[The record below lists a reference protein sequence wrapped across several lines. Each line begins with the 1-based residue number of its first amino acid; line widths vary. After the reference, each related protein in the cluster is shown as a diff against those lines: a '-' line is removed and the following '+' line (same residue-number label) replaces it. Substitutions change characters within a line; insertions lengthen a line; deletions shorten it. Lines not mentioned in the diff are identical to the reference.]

1 MAKNNLFDSRLRNTS
16 SYTFDILSSLFR
28 FHGIL
33 LYILLLKLITETM
46 QQDINFKSCFEDI
59 VAVNDE
65 AVVPKLSRTESLF
78 HVSPELEDTQV
89 S

>member
-1 MAKNNLFDSRLRNTS
+1 MRNAS
-16 SYTFDILSSLFR
+16 SYAFDISLSCFR

-33 LYILLLKLITETM
+33 LYILLLKLITEM
-46 QQDINFKSCFEDI
+46 LQQDLNFKSCFEDI

-65 AVVPKLSRTESLF
+65 VVAPELIRAESLF
-78 HVSPELEDTQV
+78 HVSPEMEDTEV

>member
-1 MAKNNLFDSRLRNTS
+1 MAKNTLFDNRLRNTS
-16 SYTFDILSSLFR
+16 SYAFDISPSLFR
-28 FHGIL
+28 FHAIL
-33 LYILLLKLITETM
+33 LYILLLKLITEIS
-46 QQDINFKSCFEDI
+46 QQDLSLKSCFEDI

-65 AVVPKLSRTESLF
+65 VVAPELIKTESLF